1 MNSRSASRTRF
12 HPTLFQR
19 LFDDAPRR
27 PVEDDPLRRW
37 SMDEL
42 KASVAGDLE
51 SLLNSR
57 AGLTEEMLQAYPAAG
72 TSVLSF
78 GMCDFVGRSLASP
91 ADRSHICRT
100 LERTIGAHEPR
111 LRNIKVGLAVD
122 ERAVNVLHFSISAVL
137 VVHPAQE
144 PVSFDALLQPTIQ
157 QYSVAAGRPM
167 SGPAK

>member
-1 MNSRSASRTRF
+1 M
-12 HPTLFQR
+12 
-19 LFDDAPRR
+19 
-27 PVEDDPLRRW
+27 RRW
-37 SMDEL
+37 SMEEL

-57 AGLTEEMLQAYPAAG
+57 AGLTEEMLQAFPAVG

-91 ADRSHICRT
+91 ADRSYICRT

-111 LRNIKVGLAVD
+111 LRNVTVGLAVD
-122 ERAVNVLHFSISAVL
+122 DGAVNVLHFSISALL
-137 VVHPAQE
+137 VVYPAHE

-157 QYSVAAGRPM
+157 QYSVAAGRTAT
-167 SGPAK
+167 GATK